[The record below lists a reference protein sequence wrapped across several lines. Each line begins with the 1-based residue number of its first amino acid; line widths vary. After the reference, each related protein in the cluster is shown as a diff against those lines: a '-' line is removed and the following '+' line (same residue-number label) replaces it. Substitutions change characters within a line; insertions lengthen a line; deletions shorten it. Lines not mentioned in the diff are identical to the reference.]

1 MPDEHTDLS
10 HPIDSSAPSPDS
22 PDPPPDASPLR
33 DLPSSIRLRWEAVE
47 KSFQRDLEAEGGQMW
62 LSSRCP
68 MVARVLGSDSSVTV
82 ESLPELL
89 RSETQAFWLGVEARL
104 SECARCPKE
113 GAVCAEAASPTFKAG
128 AVVKLRI
135 RGEVAQT
142 ELKPCDRY
150 GEFRMARRMVG
161 IGVDQRLARVSR
173 AKLKKPEHIV
183 EALDAFL
190 ATGTLRAPPKGV
202 QLCIEGEFAREY
214 GAALLR
220 SVAERYSNHPLK
232 SVHAPTLLRDVKN
245 AMTVK
250 DESPLKA
257 LLEVSV
263 LVIDGVDAEVLGDK
277 WFRKELVWLYERRRD
292 QGLASIVTS
301 SVELTGKNFPGG
313 EAFPGASVLR
323 V

>member
-1 MPDEHTDLS
+1 MTDEHPDLGHLVQPTDLS
-10 HPIDSSAPSPDS
+10 PGSPES
-22 PDPPPDASPLR
+22 PLAASPLR
-33 DLPSSIRLRWEAVE
+33 DLPSTLRLRWESVE
-47 KSFQRDLEAEGGQMW
+47 GTFLRELEAEGGRMW

-68 MVARVLGSDSSVTV
+68 TVAQALESVSSVTT

-89 RSETQAFWLGVEARL
+89 RSETKAFWLGVEARL

-113 GAVCAEAASPTFKAG
+113 GAVCAETPSPTFGVG
-128 AVVKLRI
+128 AVVRLRI
-135 RGEVAQT
+135 QGEVAQA
-142 ELKPCDRY
+142 ELKPCDRF
-150 GEFRMARRMVG
+150 GEFRMARRMMG
-161 IGVDQRLARVSR
+161 LGVDARLARVSR
-173 AKLKKPEHIV
+173 SRLKKPPHIV

-190 ATGTLRAPPKGV
+190 DKGTRRDPPRGV

-232 SVHAPTLLRDVKN
+232 SVHVPTLLRDVKN

-250 DESPLKA
+250 EESPLKQ

-263 LVIDGVDAEVLGDK
+263 LVLDAVDPALLVDSSLK
-277 WFRKELVWLYERRRD
+277 WFKTELVWLYERRRD

-301 SVELTGKNFPGG
+301 SAPRVGESFPGV
-313 EAFPGASVLR
+313 SVLK